1 MRKYLFIFALLAISL
16 AACRVE
22 SNILLD
28 INEDGSASVGAEI
41 GFDEEFQNLLEQSGA
56 DPDEILT
63 DLPDFGGDSVQPI
76 ERTEGDMTFLG
87 ATSQV
92 DDLSTFDFASG
103 GGDEFFSEFSYEFD
117 ASSAKLE
124 ATVTAADLGGGGE
137 DLPIDPSALTGDL
150 FSANVIIKM
159 PGNVAEHNADEVRS
173 DGTLVWEVSL
183 TDSTQISATSD
194 FGSGA
199 STWIW
204 FVLGGV
210 LIIGIIAAITATIVS
225 RKDADKAVAAA
236 AAAHEAAPP
245 VVPPPTGEPV
255 DVDTGSVAPASE
267 EVSGDASASEPET
280 DASEG
285 DTNVAP
291 DPGTDEPIEGD
302 QPETT

>member
-1 MRKYLFIFALLAISL
+1 MRKYVFIFALLAISL

-28 INEDGSASVGAEI
+28 IDEDGSASVGAEI
-41 GFDEEFQNLLEQSGA
+41 GFDEEFKNLLEQSGA
-56 DPDEILT
+56 DPDEILS
-63 DLPDFGGDSVQPI
+63 DLPDFGGESVQPI
-76 ERTEGDMTFLG
+76 ERTEGDMTFVG

-103 GGDEFFSEFSYEFD
+103 DGSEFFSEFSYEFD
-117 ASSAKLE
+117 ASSANLR
-124 ATVTAADLGGGGE
+124 ATVTAADLGGGDG

-159 PGNVAEHNADEVRS
+159 PGNVVEHNADEVRS
-173 DGTLVWEVSL
+173 DGTLVWIVSL
-183 TDSTQISATSD
+183 TESTQISAVSD
-194 FGSGA
+194 FGSST

-210 LIIGIIAAITATIVS
+210 LIIGIMAGIAATIVS

-236 AAAHEAAPP
+236 AAEHEAATAM
-245 VVPPPTGEPV
+245 VPPPSGEPIVV
-255 DVDTGSVAPASE
+255 DGGAATPVVDAPDAEVVEGENPSGTDDNVASD
-267 EVSGDASASEPET
+267 DAPT
-280 DASEG
+280 DA
-285 DTNVAP
+285 
-291 DPGTDEPIEGD
+291 D